1 MTAPMRTGQAGNR
14 QDAVGFPLEPFLAS
28 LAADG
33 IRLSPRD
40 YDRIALVLRA
50 WPGGWTGDRIADVLC
65 PLLATSS
72 ETDELLR
79 RRCADFFH
87 LPAEVEC
94 RFDGIDVPR
103 ALQELATVEKET
115 PGGEPGRLGV
125 SDGSAS
131 GEDTLESGGE
141 EDEGGERR
149 ERTGYISRMRED
161 FRIFYKTATK
171 TLWRI
176 ILYIHNRNLSK
187 FIPVYPKH
195 HWIIIFI
202 AIISVWYSKEVFS
215 EIVEYIFN
223 IKIEDNI
230 VKLFV
235 AIPTSFLSGL
245 FVGFFVFCII
255 ESFKFLFRLTMKLAK
270 RSAQPL
276 CATEAVG
283 ICFPSPKTYSTQCPR
298 LSAAGIDALADGIGR
313 FTSAAVSQVLDVPG
327 TVRASTRAGG
337 VPDLCFRLHRRDR
350 QVVVLEDRSAES
362 LAWNHAASELADG
375 LEKRGIRV
383 LRGWFRGTPVACH
396 HEDGRDL
403 HLDELEDSRDG
414 HLILLLS
421 DSQGL
426 RAAHRPLLEDLAHWP
441 CVAWLELRDSQLWD
455 EGTALAANAGLPV
468 LPASDAGLE
477 QFARLHLSERGGARP
492 TPAPAVARAAFLDPY
507 SPALCARMDYL
518 LGDALSWAQDCAM
531 VQPIGF
537 GLADELR
544 RAFHGGVPP
553 ERIDRLLA
561 LPGTERSA
569 GGLVFAQPVLAVL
582 ADGFATMR
590 DAQKQERVLDFIEE
604 AIRRTEPPRPP
615 EGSTTIPHLTWRWT
629 MARIR
634 LERDPDDAAEE
645 LKRLSATPLLDS
657 MKDTLQCRTIR
668 RDAHDGEGRI
678 PLRRAPR
685 SAWTRKL
692 LTSLTGETDRHPLR
706 QRIQD
711 RLARHGARLLMRC
724 AAVPLLA
731 EAAEL
736 YVRRFNR
743 GFAESRVGWEVVK
756 ELSKGLQCEFSP
768 DGRYFA
774 AANGPAVQIYAP
786 GTGRMIHR
794 FRHTHVVRWLSF
806 SPNGDKLACGSEAGK
821 LSIWSLAT
829 GNVLEEFEGMGRA
842 FMPFTWRDDG
852 RVSYYGKDGRVFAN
866 DGESLSFNSSNIKV
880 ASMKSSFFGVELCM
894 TTGENF
900 LWIDNEKRNLFNNL
914 STNILK
920 RPLEI
925 MGYSYI
931 FVFCAT
937 KNQRSRYFTFSN
949 NMSISINNIKRR
961 DSKRAFIDLE
971 IIQPAIYHGLSGFG
985 GVINNIG
992 TIGFVFNIIKSA
1004 ILYPIVLAWFLIY
1017 FLPPRMRIRDAHWR
1031 LDSGDMLV
1039 TGPTVSG
1046 ERFTAARS
1054 QGVWSFHCPTR
1065 MPHDDAH

>member
-1 MTAPMRTGQAGNR
+1 MRTGQAGNR
-14 QDAVGFPLEPFLAS
+14 QDAIGFPLEPFLAS

-40 YDRIALVLRA
+40 YDRIALALRA

-72 ETDELLR
+72 ETDEMLR
-79 RRCADFFH
+79 RRCADFFR
-87 LPAEVEC
+87 LPLEAES

-103 ALQELATVEKET
+103 ALQELTTVGKGT

-125 SDGSAS
+125 SDGCAS
-131 GEDTLESGGE
+131 GEDTPESGGKD
-141 EDEGGERR
+141 DEGGVRL
-149 ERTGYISRMRED
+149 ERTGYISGMRAYGRNLNEIMYTARED
-161 FRIFYKTATK
+161 ISLIFLMKPRLAIFILLSSSVSLIIFMACVSWYLKEEFAKFVSDIFGINIESDTAKFFAVIAIAFTFAIYGNFYK
-171 TLWRI
+171 
-176 ILYIHNRNLSK
+176 YIHGKIRKISARLAIKMARRPSQSLYVTDDAENCLS
-187 FIPVYPKH
+187 
-195 HWIIIFI
+195 
-202 AIISVWYSKEVFS
+202 S
-215 EIVEYIFN
+215 
-223 IKIEDNI
+223 
-230 VKLFV
+230 
-235 AIPTSFLSGL
+235 PTDH
-245 FVGFFVFCII
+245 C
-255 ESFKFLFRLTMKLAK
+255 
-270 RSAQPL
+270 P
-276 CATEAVG
+276 
-283 ICFPSPKTYSTQCPR
+283 PNPR
-298 LSAAGIDALADGIGR
+298 LGAAGIDALADGIGR

-362 LAWNHAASELADG
+362 LAWNHAAAELADG

-426 RAAHRPLLEDLAHWP
+426 RAAHRPLLEDLARWP

-477 QFARLHLSERGGARP
+477 QLARLHLSERGGARP

-569 GGLVFAQPVLAVL
+569 GGLIFAQPVLAVL
-582 ADGFATMR
+582 AEGFATMR
-590 DAQKQERVLDFIEE
+590 DAQEQERVLDFIEE

-634 LERDPDDAAEE
+634 LERDPDATAEE

-657 MKDTLQCRTIR
+657 MKDTLECRTIR

-711 RLARHGARLLMRC
+711 RLAKRGARLLMRC

-731 EAAEL
+731 EVAEL
-736 YVRRFNR
+736 YVRWYKRDFV
-743 GFAESRVGWEVVK
+743 GSRVGWEVVK
-756 ELSKGLQCEFSP
+756 ELSKGLQCQFSP
-768 DGRYFA
+768 DGKYFA

-786 GTGRMIHR
+786 GTGRMVHR

-821 LSIWSLAT
+821 LSIWSLAN

-842 FMPFTWRDDG
+842 FMPFTWKNDDCVAYFG
-852 RVSYYGKDGRVFAN
+852 DNGASLTNNDRILTFGYENTEVTCMATSTEDIVIFLRSSKRFLWACGQSHFFAKSLRGIPDMPIEISGTANVFVFGVKLDRCLQLFTFAN
-866 DGESLSFNSSNIKV
+866 SIRGNDWRMSGLL
-880 ASMKSSFFGVELCM
+880 GVDVEM
-894 TTGENF
+894 V
-900 LWIDNEKRNLFNNL
+900 K
-914 STNILK
+914 
-920 RPLEI
+920 
-925 MGYSYI
+925 
-931 FVFCAT
+931 
-937 KNQRSRYFTFSN
+937 
-949 NMSISINNIKRR
+949 
-961 DSKRAFIDLE
+961 
-971 IIQPAIYHGLSGFG
+971 PAIYHNILDYLRITSDRGVAGSIFFGILSS
-985 GVINNIG
+985 VM
-992 TIGFVFNIIKSA
+992 
-1004 ILYPIVLAWFLIY
+1004 YPILCLFFLFPI
-1017 FLPPRMRIRDAHWR
+1017 LTPRMRIRDARWR
-1031 LDSGDMLV
+1031 LDSDDMLV
-1039 TGPTVSG
+1039 TGPTVRG
-1046 ERFTAARS
+1046 EKFAAARS

-1065 MPHDDAH
+1065 VPHDAAH